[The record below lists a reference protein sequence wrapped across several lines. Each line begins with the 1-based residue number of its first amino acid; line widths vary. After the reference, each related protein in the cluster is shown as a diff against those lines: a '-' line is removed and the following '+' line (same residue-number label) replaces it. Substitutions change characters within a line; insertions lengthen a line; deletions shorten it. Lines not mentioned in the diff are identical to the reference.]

1 MCRPTVRRITSAVLL
16 LSILCFALPAAAA
29 PAGRAYTSKVPLV
42 FGSSLLDQVV
52 SWLSSLLPGHEP
64 RPQGSQEKAGGV
76 VNTGGGV
83 DSSANPIESDR
94 GAMIDPNGG
103 H

>member
-1 MCRPTVRRITSAVLL
+1 MLRPTVRRITSAVLL
-16 LSILCFALPAAAA
+16 SSILCFALPAAAA
-29 PAGRAYTSKVPLV
+29 PAGRAQTSKTPVV

-52 SWLSSLLPGHEP
+52 SWLNSLLPRHEP
-64 RPQGSQEKAGGV
+64 KPQGFREKAGGF
-76 VNTGGGV
+76 VNTGGV